1 MDDFWAR
8 KGRILTFET
17 WISSQSLLHLLIGLK
32 VVLAGFLVVHAV
44 VFLMFFVNFG
54 GKVFF

>member
-44 VFLMFFVNFG
+44 VFLMFL
-54 GKVFF
+54 